1 MNTTRSRKNRLLIL
15 SNSIAGKV
23 LDMGSLA
30 HGYFVAWDENAD
42 QYIHVDASTLVS
54 YEILSA
60 NGDVGLEA
68 GQLAA
73 GDHDHEVGDLVLL
86 FDNALI

>member
-1 MNTTRSRKNRLLIL
+1 MDL
-15 SNSIAGKV
+15 
-23 LDMGSLA
+23 GSLS

-42 QYIHVDASTLVS
+42 QYIHVDASTLVT

-60 NGDVGLEA
+60 NGDIGPGS
-68 GQLAA
+68 GQLAE

>member
-1 MNTTRSRKNRLLIL
+1 MNSTRSRKNRLFVL

-23 LDMGSLA
+23 LDLGSIS
-30 HGYFVAWDENAD
+30 HGYFVAWDESSD
-42 QYIHVDASTLVS
+42 QYIHVNASTLVT
-54 YEILSA
+54 YEILA
-60 NGDVGLEA
+60 TNGDVGSEA
-68 GQLAA
+68 GQLAK